1 MSETAESFHETN
13 FRFLAI
19 ISFSQRLAAP
29 RKRSHI
35 YFFCRPG
42 SNKLDQHF
50 SRLLTFLCA
59 DDPDEAGRR
68 YLSLHK
74 KLEGYFRTRGVADT
88 SAAADETLDRAGRR
102 IAEGTDVPN
111 INSFCLGIARFIIME
126 SWRLNTRESAAFLK
140 FLEQHEQ
147 ATADQIHRLSL
158 MKQCFEQLPYNERDL
173 LDSYCK
179 ALRGQARAQHRRD
192 LAESLSTNVA
202 ALRIRVTR
210 LRKDLEDCV
219 KNLSKNYW

>member
-1 MSETAESFHETN
+1 MN
-13 FRFLAI
+13 
-19 ISFSQRLAAP
+19 
-29 RKRSHI
+29 
-35 YFFCRPG
+35 
-42 SNKLDQHF
+42 QHF

-68 YLSLHK
+68 YLRLHQ
-74 KLEGYFRTRGVADT
+74 KLEGFFRTRGVADT
-88 SAAADETLDRAGRR
+88 FAAADETLDRAGRR

-111 INSFCLGIARFIIME
+111 VDSFCLGIARFIIME
-126 SWRLNTRESAAFLK
+126 SWRFNTRESAAFLQ

-147 ATADQIHRLSL
+147 ATAEQIDRFSL
-158 MKQCFEQLPYNERDL
+158 MKKCFEQLPRNDRDIM
-173 LDSYCK
+173 DSYCK
-179 ALRGQARAQHRRD
+179 ALRGQARAKHRRD
-192 LAESLSTNVA
+192 LAESLSLTVA